1 MADTR
6 KRVLGEYLVLCAQDG
21 DRAALGQLVRLW
33 QGDLLR
39 HARRLSDDAEEAR
52 DILQES
58 WLDIVRGLNRLNAP
72 AAFPAW
78 AYRIVSRKAAARV
91 KTRQGERRLSQDL
104 TAELAEA
111 RIEGEA
117 EAEVRSDLA
126 AVRRA
131 MTHLPEA
138 QRITLALHHQD
149 GLTVSEI
156 SVVLGVP
163 SGTVKT
169 RLMHAR
175 RKLAAQ
181 LDPHQEG
188 EGYDTINR

>member
-1 MADTR
+1 MAYSR
-6 KRVLGEYLVLCAQDG
+6 KRILGEYLVLQAQGG
-21 DRAALGQLVRLW
+21 DRLAVSRLVRLW
-33 QGDLLR
+33 QPDLLR
-39 HARRLSDDAEEAR
+39 HARRLSDDRDQAH
-52 DILQES
+52 DILQDA

-91 KTRQGERRLSQDL
+91 KVRQTERRLSRDL
-104 TAELAEA
+104 TAELADA
-111 RIEGEA
+111 RIDGAGEA
-117 EAEVRSDLA
+117 EMRSDLA
-126 AVRRA
+126 LVRRA
-131 MTHLPEA
+131 MAQLPDA
-138 QRITLALHHQD
+138 QRVTLALHHQD

-163 SGTVKT
+163 AGTVKT

-175 RKLAAQ
+175 RKLAAR

-188 EGYDTINR
+188 EGDDPFNR